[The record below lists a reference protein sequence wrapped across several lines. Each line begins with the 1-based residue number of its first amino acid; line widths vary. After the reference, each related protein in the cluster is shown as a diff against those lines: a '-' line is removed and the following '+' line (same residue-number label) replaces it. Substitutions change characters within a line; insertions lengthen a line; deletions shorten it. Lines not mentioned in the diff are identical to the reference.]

1 MKIVKVKI
9 AFEYPRYEVYYYHEL
24 NNYLFNFLGSV
35 LHDALVKR
43 LIDDYSIEGYR
54 DMGGYEND

>member
-24 NNYLFNFLGSV
+24 NNYLFNF
-35 LHDALVKR
+35 R
-43 LIDDYSIEGYR
+43 
-54 DMGGYEND
+54 